1 MTKPAM
7 RMQVA
12 LTTPDGSF
20 LQAEVVG
27 EFDAFDTFQKA
38 GGYRERFANAKYRA
52 GKPCG
57 GVVIQRADLP
67 RVWDVPVGG
76 RIR

>member
-12 LTTPDGSF
+12 LTTPEGSF

-27 EFDAFDTFQKA
+27 EFDAFQSFQPG
-38 GGYRERFANAKYRA
+38 GGYWERFANAKHRA
-52 GKPCG
+52 RKPLG
-57 GVVIQRADLP
+57 GVVIRRADWP